1 MQSLTSKNLKIIQ
14 KDHLINLKI
23 IKKGVLIN
31 LKILKKRE
39 FRNLKIFSLNPFISA
54 IFSDVLRDMFHERK
68 NAHMATAEK
77 RTLPKLSS
85 EDTFTSQEVA
95 DLLHL
100 SLYTLGR
107 YRREGTGP
115 LYIDLNHKVKL
126 YPRAAL
132 YQWMAERARKSTSDP
147 GVMVSEIS
155 EALEQSS
162 AFLPPASSVEK
173 SPQRKRGRP
182 RTLPPVSSPQQ
193 PITH

>member
-1 MQSLTSKNLKIIQ
+1 
-14 KDHLINLKI
+14 
-23 IKKGVLIN
+23 
-31 LKILKKRE
+31 
-39 FRNLKIFSLNPFISA
+39 
-54 IFSDVLRDMFHERK
+54 
-68 NAHMATAEK
+68 MATAEK

-147 GVMVSEIS
+147 GVMVSQIS
-155 EALEQSS
+155 ETLEPQLEQYS
-162 AFLPPASSVEK
+162 AFLLPASSVEK
-173 SPQRKRGRP
+173 TPQRKRGRP
-182 RTLPPVSSPQQ
+182 RALPPASSPQQ

>member
-1 MQSLTSKNLKIIQ
+1 
-14 KDHLINLKI
+14 
-23 IKKGVLIN
+23 
-31 LKILKKRE
+31 
-39 FRNLKIFSLNPFISA
+39 
-54 IFSDVLRDMFHERK
+54 
-68 NAHMATAEK
+68 MATAEK

-126 YPRAAL
+126 YPKLAL

-147 GVMVSEIS
+147 GVMVSQI
-155 EALEQSS
+155 LEPLEECSS
-162 AFLPPASSVEK
+162 AFLLPASMEIPP
-173 SPQRKRGRP
+173 SPRKRGRP
-182 RTLPPVSSPQQ
+182 RTLPPVLDASPQSN
-193 PITH
+193 HN